1 MCEKTLPQF
10 SSTRLTTNFLG
21 VFFLALKERKKRGDY
36 LPPYRK
42 VWTKIRWWN
51 TLPHMHRRRS
61 TRSSGALRDTRIL
74 FPTYW
79 STCGSTFIGNFA
91 ANCHERFT
99 STKAI
104 LRVFFGPPIDARY
117 RDEWDDV
124 SFYWVEITGKLANYI
139 ILYPGVAA
147 LCQIHFCFGSLL
159 V

>member
-1 MCEKTLPQF
+1 MIWGT
-10 SSTRLTTNFLG
+10 SLTPNLSRG
-21 VFFLALKERKKRGDY
+21 FFLALKERKKRGAAK
-36 LPPYRK
+36 PRYRK
-42 VWTKIRWWN
+42 VWTKVRWWN

-61 TRSSGALRDTRIL
+61 AQSSGALGDTRIL

-99 STKAI
+99 FIKAI
-104 LRVFFGPPIDARY
+104 LRGFFGPPIDAWY

-139 ILYPGVAA
+139 ILYPRVAV
-147 LCQIHFCFGSLL
+147 LCQIHFRFGSLL
-159 V
+159 A